1 MKRQSRATSTLKS
14 GRRSLIRRRRRSGR
28 SSKRAST
35 RPKPLC
41 RTVST
46 RASCG
51 RFAPSQTARYPKKQA
66 PKADASFK
74 AEQEKRR
81 RQESLTIRTWEVE
94 YATLLSS
101 FIPTPRGAK
110 RFANIYRLIK
120 APLSPEDLVAFEG
133 TAANRGEFRAAMLLL
148 AILTGFPQLSAR
160 LFRALEDQQT
170 PSITPQQIFADVRKY
185 LPESSLTAQLQ
196 DCLTRLGPTDVSL
209 TRQTYLK
216 WIPRVARFSFYTAE
230 VSEAT
235 I

>member
-1 MKRQSRATSTLKS
+1 MNTCCIGPGGEDNINSGPCAATIESADQPCLHTIYNCST
-14 GRRSLIRRRRRSGR
+14 
-28 SSKRAST
+28 
-35 RPKPLC
+35 
-41 RTVST
+41 
-46 RASCG
+46 
-51 RFAPSQTARYPKKQA
+51 
-66 PKADASFK
+66 
-74 AEQEKRR
+74 
-81 RQESLTIRTWEVE
+81 
-94 YATLLSS
+94 
-101 FIPTPRGAK
+101 K

>member
-1 MKRQSRATSTLKS
+1 MSDGIDKGELRKVCTEPNCP
-14 GRRSLIRRRRRSGR
+14 IHH
-28 SSKRAST
+28 
-35 RPKPLC
+35 
-41 RTVST
+41 
-46 RASCG
+46 
-51 RFAPSQTARYPKKQA
+51 PKKQA